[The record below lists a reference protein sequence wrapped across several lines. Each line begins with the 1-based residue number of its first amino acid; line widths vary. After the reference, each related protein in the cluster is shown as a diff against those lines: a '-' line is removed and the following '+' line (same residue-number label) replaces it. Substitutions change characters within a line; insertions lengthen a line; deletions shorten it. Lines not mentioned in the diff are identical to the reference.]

1 MSIASE
7 TVRESLPAWRLWS
20 AITSAKPAGMSLE
33 RALARPSLEAAARPV
48 SFDLLLK
55 RYFPAVVLALV
66 ALAAYFQA
74 AGATRLIGLAFS
86 GTPTGARP
94 SRVMPAAATSTSE
107 RPTADAIIARN
118 PFDSVTGPLNAGE
131 FPRPEVPVPGS
142 PSFNDSDPLNA
153 PVCDAP
159 TVYIVTESDDPLS
172 SVAALQAPGDPRPRM
187 HRVGDDVGGKK
198 VEFIGYNPRENTP
211 AVWLSS
217 GGTLCQAMLFK
228 TQPTLPAAASTA
240 AAPPPP
246 PPPSGGPNPVPADI
260 ASKIQKVS
268 DTEFNIDRSVVDK
281 ILENQAEL
289 MKSARIVP
297 ETKDGKVLGIRL
309 FGIRPET
316 LLGTLGL
323 QNGDRLESINGFNM
337 GSPEKALEAYARL
350 RTASQLDVTVNRRGS
365 PVSIVHH
372 IK

>member
-1 MSIASE
+1 MSAG
-7 TVRESLPAWRLWS
+7 TSLA
-20 AITSAKPAGMSLE
+20 
-33 RALARPSLEAAARPV
+33 EAALGPV

-55 RYFPAVVLALV
+55 KYFLGVVLAFV

-74 AGATRLIGLAFS
+74 AGATQLIGAAFS
-86 GTPTGARP
+86 GLATSAPP
-94 SRVMPAAATSTSE
+94 SRVMVAAAPTTTHE

-118 PFDSVTGPLNAGE
+118 PFDSVTGPLNAE
-131 FPRPEVPVPGS
+131 KFAPKNVPVPGKS
-142 PSFNDSDPLNA
+142 SDNTDPLTA
-153 PVCDAP
+153 RVCDAP
-159 TVYIVTESDDPLS
+159 TVYIVTESDDPLW

-198 VEFIGYNPRENTP
+198 VEFIGYNPSENTP

-217 GGTLCQAMLFK
+217 GSTLCQAMLFK
-228 TQPTLPAAASTA
+228 TQPTLPPAAASA
-240 AAPPPP
+240 GPAQLPPPTP
-246 PPPSGGPNPVPADI
+246 TDNSGGLLAEVK
-260 ASKIQKVS
+260 SKIQKLS
-268 DTEFNIDRSVVDK
+268 DTEFNIDRAVVDK

-289 MKSARIVP
+289 MKSVRIVP

-309 FGIRPET
+309 FGIKPDA

-350 RTASQLDVTVNRRGS
+350 RTASQLDVTVNRRGAE
-365 PVSIVHH
+365 VSIVHH

>member
-1 MSIASE
+1 M
-7 TVRESLPAWRLWS
+7 T
-20 AITSAKPAGMSLE
+20 
-33 RALARPSLEAAARPV
+33 
-48 SFDLLLK
+48 FDLLIK
-55 RYFPAVVLALV
+55 KYFLGVVLAFV

-74 AGATRLIGLAFS
+74 SGATQLIGAAFS
-86 GTPTGARP
+86 GPVSGAP
-94 SRVMPAAATSTSE
+94 PPRVAAAPVVTSHEPPSAE
-107 RPTADAIIARN
+107 AIIARN
-118 PFDSVTGPLNAGE
+118 PFDSVTGPLNAE
-131 FPRPEVPVPGS
+131 KITLEDVPVPGKS
-142 PSFNDSDPLNA
+142 PVDNTDPLAA

-159 TVYIVTESDDPLS
+159 TVYIVTESHDPLW

-228 TQPTLPAAASTA
+228 TQPTLPAAAAPA
-240 AAPPPP
+240 AAAPPP

-260 ASKIQKVS
+260 ASKIQKIS

-350 RTASQLDVTVNRRGS
+350 RTASQLDVTVNRRGA

>member
-1 MSIASE
+1 M
-7 TVRESLPAWRLWS
+7 T
-20 AITSAKPAGMSLE
+20 
-33 RALARPSLEAAARPV
+33 
-48 SFDLLLK
+48 FDLLLK
-55 RYFPAVVLALV
+55 KYFLGVVLAFV

-74 AGATRLIGLAFS
+74 AGATQLIGAAFS
-86 GTPTGARP
+86 GSVSSVAPPRPAATTAPASRERP
-94 SRVMPAAATSTSE
+94 S
-107 RPTADAIIARN
+107 ADAIIARN
-118 PFDSVTGPLNAGE
+118 PFDSVTGPLNAE
-131 FPRPEVPVPGS
+131 KIAIDVPVPGKS
-142 PSFNDSDPLNA
+142 PIDNTDPLTA

-159 TVYIVTESDDPLS
+159 TVFIVTESHDPLW
-172 SVAALQAPGDPRPRM
+172 SVAALQAPGEPRPRM

-217 GGTLCQAMLFK
+217 GSTLCQAMLFK
-228 TQPTLPAAASTA
+228 TQPTLPAAAPA
-240 AAPPPP
+240 AAAAAPPP

-309 FGIRPET
+309 FGIKPDT

-350 RTASQLDVTVNRRGS
+350 RTASQLDVTVNRRGA

>member
-1 MSIASE
+1 M
-7 TVRESLPAWRLWS
+7 
-20 AITSAKPAGMSLE
+20 
-33 RALARPSLEAAARPV
+33 
-48 SFDLLLK
+48 SFDLLLEK
-55 RYFPAVVLALV
+55 YFVGVVLAFV

-74 AGATRLIGLAFS
+74 AGATQLIGAAFS
-86 GTPTGARP
+86 GPATRATP
-94 SRVMPAAATSTSE
+94 SRLMAAAAATTTRE
-107 RPTADAIIARN
+107 RASADAIIARN
-118 PFDSVTGPLNAGE
+118 PFDSVTGPLNAAK
-131 FPRPEVPVPGS
+131 FPLEKVPVPGES
-142 PSFNDSDPLNA
+142 PIGNTDPLAA

-217 GGTLCQAMLFK
+217 GSTLCQAMLFK
-228 TQPTLPAAASTA
+228 TQPPLPPAAASAGPTQQ
-240 AAPPPP
+240 
-246 PPPSGGPNPVPADI
+246 PPSPADNSGDLL
-260 ASKIQKVS
+260 AEVKSKIEKVS
-268 DTEFNIDRSVVDK
+268 ETEFNIDRSVVDK

-289 MKSARIVP
+289 MKSVRIVP

-309 FGIRPET
+309 FGIKAGT

-323 QNGDRLESINGFNM
+323 QSGDRLESINGFNM

-350 RTASQLDVTVNRRGS
+350 RTASQLDVTVNRHGAE
-365 PVSIVHH
+365 VSIVNH

>member
-1 MSIASE
+1 V
-7 TVRESLPAWRLWS
+7 T
-20 AITSAKPAGMSLE
+20 
-33 RALARPSLEAAARPV
+33 
-48 SFDLLLK
+48 FDLLLK
-55 RYFPAVVLALV
+55 KYFLGVVLAFV

-74 AGATRLIGLAFS
+74 AGATQLIGAAFS
-86 GTPTGARP
+86 GPAANAPP
-94 SRVMPAAATSTSE
+94 SRVMAAAAPTTTTHE

-118 PFDSVTGPLNAGE
+118 PFDSVTGPLNAE
-131 FPRPEVPVPGS
+131 KITLEDVPVPGKS
-142 PSFNDSDPLNA
+142 PIDNTDPLTA

-159 TVYIVTESDDPLS
+159 TVFIVTESHDPLW
-172 SVAALQAPGDPRPRM
+172 SVAALQAPGEPRPRM

-217 GGTLCQAMLFK
+217 GTTLCQAMLFK
-228 TQPTLPAAASTA
+228 TQPTLPAAPAAVA
-240 AAPPPP
+240 AAPPP

-260 ASKIQKVS
+260 ASKIQRIS

-350 RTASQLDVTVNRRGS
+350 RTASQLAVTVNRGGAE
-365 PVSIVHH
+365 VSIVHH

>member
-1 MSIASE
+1 M
-7 TVRESLPAWRLWS
+7 T
-20 AITSAKPAGMSLE
+20 
-33 RALARPSLEAAARPV
+33 
-48 SFDLLLK
+48 FDLLLK
-55 RYFPAVVLALV
+55 KYFLGVVLAFV

-74 AGATRLIGLAFS
+74 AGATQLIGAAFS
-86 GTPTGARP
+86 APVANATATRT
-94 SRVMPAAATSTSE
+94 MPAAAMAPHE
-107 RPTADAIIARN
+107 RLSADMIISRN
-118 PFDSVTGPLNAGE
+118 PFDSVTGPLNAE
-131 FPRPEVPVPGS
+131 KIEPIVPVPGTGTID
-142 PSFNDSDPLNA
+142 NSDPLTA
-153 PVCDAP
+153 PACDAP
-159 TVYIVTESDDPLS
+159 TVFIVTESTDPLW
-172 SVAALQAPGDPRPRM
+172 SVAALQAPGEPRPRM

-217 GGTLCQAMLFK
+217 GGSLCQAMLFK
-228 TQPTLPAAASTA
+228 VQPALPPAPVAAATPV
-240 AAPPPP
+240 APPPP
-246 PPPSGGPNPVPADI
+246 PGGPSAVPADI
-260 ASKIQKVS
+260 ASKIQRIS

-350 RTASQLDVTVNRRGS
+350 RTASQLDVTVNRRGT
-365 PVSIVHH
+365 PVAIVHH